1 MNISGYSRKWFLLVC
16 FMCGFVLLETAWLVR
31 AAPPDPPGEEGRAIF
46 EQKCAGCHTIGG
58 GDMAGPDL
66 RDVTDRRDPA
76 WLRRWLAEPDK
87 MLAEGDPTAVDLLNQ
102 FHNIAMPNQNLS
114 PAEIDALL
122 DYLGATTDN
131 PENPV
136 EDQREVLTGNP
147 DAGRALFTGA
157 RAFTNGGEACIAC
170 HDTAALGAPGGGLLG
185 PDLTR
190 VVARYGG
197 ETGLRAV
204 LGTITF
210 PSMVPVFRNRPLSPQ
225 EQADLTAFL
234 QDSAGKNV
242 PSRGLRHFTL
252 YILAFGALDVL
263 LGVLFV
269 WNRRLPQRTR
279 RSLSRR

>member
-1 MNISGYSRKWFLLVC
+1 LAGY
-16 FMCGFVLLETAWLVR
+16 
-31 AAPPDPPGEEGRAIF
+31 
-46 EQKCAGCHTIGG
+46 
-58 GDMAGPDL
+58 
-66 RDVTDRRDPA
+66 
-76 WLRRWLAEPDK
+76 
-87 MLAEGDPTAVDLLNQ
+87 
-102 FHNIAMPNQNLS
+102 
-114 PAEIDALL
+114 
-122 DYLGATTDN
+122 
-131 PENPV
+131 
-136 EDQREVLTGNP
+136 P
-147 DAGRALFTGA
+147 DAGRALFTSQ
-157 RAFTNGGEACIAC
+157 AFTMAGTRLGY
-170 HDTAALGAPGGGLLG
+170 DTALGAPGGGLLG

-234 QDSAGKNV
+234 QGSAGKNI
-242 PSRGLRHFTL
+242 PSRGQRHFTL